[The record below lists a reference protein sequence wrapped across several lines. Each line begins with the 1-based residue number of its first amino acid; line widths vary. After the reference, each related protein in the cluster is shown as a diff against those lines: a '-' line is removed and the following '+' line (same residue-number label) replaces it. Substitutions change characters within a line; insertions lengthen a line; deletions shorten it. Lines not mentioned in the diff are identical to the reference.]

1 MTKLLAPVLCLV
13 FMLFSTA
20 VRAEDV
26 WVNVDTSVGKLYV
39 MQGDKVLQTFENIS
53 IGSNGVTTAKWVGD
67 KKTPLGSYR
76 VSRINGDS
84 RFHLFFGVDYPSTEQ
99 AAKAYIADQ
108 ITVTELE
115 AIYRAHEEGRQP
127 PATTALGGAI
137 GIHGIGGG
145 DPEIHQQYNWT
156 DGCVA
161 LTDAEIDQLA
171 KWVGLGTVVVIQ
183 ASDDAQSQGT

>member
-1 MTKLLAPVLCLV
+1 MTKVIALV
-13 FMLFSTA
+13 FCLLLSLSSTA
-20 VRAEDV
+20 IRAGDV
-26 WVNVDTSVGKLYV
+26 WVNVDTSVRKLYV
-39 MQGDKVLQTFENIS
+39 MEGEKVLKTFENIS
-53 IGSNGVTTAKWVGD
+53 IGSNGVTSAKSVGD

-76 VSRINGDS
+76 VSRINDES
-84 RFHLFFGVDYPSTEQ
+84 RFHLFFGVDYPTTEQ
-99 AAKAYIADQ
+99 AARAYIANQ

-115 AIYRAHEEGRQP
+115 AIYRAHEEGREP

-145 DPEIHQQYNWT
+145 DPEIHEQFNWT

-183 ASDDAQSQGT
+183 ASEGDGSQGT